1 MEKAL
6 QREFDFRIFDL
17 ICKGPLQKNYEKCKV
32 FPTGSQA
39 LDTLNRIIVYKL
51 NTFKS
56 KIIFFESKFK
66 TGKIIDIYT
75 VIFNLMHII
84 ANI

>member
-32 FPTGSQA
+32 FPTG
-39 LDTLNRIIVYKL
+39 LFDVYIHIKNLPKIV
-51 NTFKS
+51 
-56 KIIFFESKFK
+56 
-66 TGKIIDIYT
+66 
-75 VIFNLMHII
+75 
-84 ANI
+84 

>member
-32 FPTGSQA
+32 FPTGYIKNA
-39 LDTLNRIIVYKL
+39 LKPLEPIKI
-51 NTFKS
+51 S
-56 KIIFFESKFK
+56 KK
-66 TGKIIDIYT
+66 
-75 VIFNLMHII
+75 
-84 ANI
+84 